1 MTALHAAN
9 LSRRHFLAAVAL
21 AAGGCASSSS
31 SRAPTKDK
39 KEDQGLV
46 QTMRGGAAAAKIDA
60 QALRGG
66 VHVLIGSG
74 GNIGVL
80 AAGDGLLLI
89 DTGLAGSQPQIK
101 KALAD
106 ISDKPLKQVVNTHW
120 HFDHCDGN
128 AWVRVAGASLLAHPN
143 TKKHLSQQT
152 RVPDWNF
159 TFPANPEAALPTA
172 TIDGQMELKLG
183 DSAVVIRYYGF
194 PCHTDGDLY
203 VHFKEADVLH
213 CGDTFWNGHYPFID
227 TTNGGSINGT
237 LRATEENLK
246 LTGEKTIV
254 IPGHGPVG
262 ARGEL
267 TDFRNMLADIRD
279 AVAKLKKEGKPVE
292 EAVAAKPTA
301 KWDAKYAGF
310 VITPEHF
317 TRIAY
322 AGV

>member
-1 MTALHAAN
+1 
-9 LSRRHFLAAVAL
+9 
-21 AAGGCASSSS
+21 
-31 SRAPTKDK
+31 
-39 KEDQGLV
+39 V
-46 QTMRGGAAAAKIDA
+46 QD
-60 QALRGG
+60 
-66 VHVLIGSG
+66 V
-74 GNIGVL
+74 
-80 AAGDGLLLI
+80 GLLEV
-89 DTGLAGSQPQIK
+89 DVEVAVG
-101 KALAD
+101 
-106 ISDKPLKQVVNTHW
+106 
-120 HFDHCDGN
+120 
-128 AWVRVAGASLLAHPN
+128 VAG
-143 TKKHLSQQT
+143 
-152 RVPDWNF
+152 
-159 TFPANPEAALPTA
+159 E
-172 TIDGQMELKLG
+172 
-183 DSAVVIRYYGF
+183 AVVANHDRGVA
-194 PCHTDGDLY
+194 H
-203 VHFKEADVLH
+203 
-213 CGDTFWNGHYPFID
+213 PFID